1 MVNVAVLFT
10 AGTNCDAE
18 TILAFQLAGANAER
32 VHLNLLKKKKHI
44 LKEYQI
50 LVIPGGFTYGD
61 YISAGKI
68 LANELK
74 YILEDSVNEFI
85 GQGKLIIGICNG
97 FQVLVKAGI
106 LPGFENKRKPLITP
120 ITRIKE
126 NHNKNLLNPSNP
138 WLKKYPRSYFSKQT
152 VTLDTNDSNRF
163 ECRWIFLTT
172 NPKSPCVFTKDMN
185 RVISVP
191 VAHAEGKF
199 IVDNKKTLDKIISNN
214 QIVFTYCDE
223 NGKKAKYPYNPNG
236 SVADIAGICDAS
248 GRIFG
253 LMPHPERASSIYQY
267 PDWHTRKNVN
277 EPDGLKVFVNAVNYV
292 KENL

>member
-1 MVNVAVLFT
+1 MLFT
-10 AGTNCDAE
+10 AGTNCDEE
-18 TILAFQLAGANAER
+18 TIYAFKLAGADAER

-44 LKEYQI
+44 LKGYQI

-74 YILEDSVNEFI
+74 YILQDSVNDFI

-106 LPGFENKRKPLITP
+106 LPGF
-120 ITRIKE
+120 
-126 NHNKNLLNPSNP
+126 SNSKV
-138 WLKKYPRSYFSKQT
+138 KKSYFAKQT
-152 VTLDTNDSNRF
+152 VTLDTNNSNRF
-163 ECRWIFLTT
+163 ECRWIYLKPNT
-172 NPKSPCVFTKDMN
+172 KSSCIFTIGINK
-185 RVISVP
+185 VISIP

-199 IVDNKKTLDKIISNN
+199 VVDKKETLSKLIK
-214 QIVFTYCDE
+214 QEQVVFTYT
-223 NGKKAKYPYNPNG
+223 NNKGKKAGYPYNPNG
-236 SVADIAGICDAS
+236 SVLDIAGICDAT

-267 PDWHTRKNVN
+267 PNWHVLQKTFK
-277 EPDGLKVFVNAVNYV
+277 PDGLKIFVNAVNYV